1 MAYFPFMI
9 QLDDKKCLIAGGGKV
24 ALRKAEMM
32 LSFGADVKIIA
43 PEICDEILELEI
55 VNDRLK
61 FEKRKI
67 KPDDIDICD
76 VVIMATN
83 DSQVNKEIAS
93 LCKEKRILVNVVDVK
108 EDFIFRQL

>member
-24 ALRKAEMM
+24 DLRKAEIM

-43 PEICDEILELEI
+43 PEICDEILGLEI
-55 VNDRLK
+55 ANDRLK
-61 FEKRKI
+61 LEKRKI

-93 LCKEKRILVNVVDVK
+93 LCK
-108 EDFIFRQL
+108 